1 MATLL
6 AARVLVDTGAHSAPI
21 LTGSL
26 NVLIGGFPAARK
38 GDPITCP
45 VHGEAKIA
53 EGSSSVF
60 INGRPAAR
68 MGDKTGCGTPPP
80 PPVVSP
86 PKVVST
92 VDPYIEFLKNAS
104 FINEN
109 AKKEYINR
117 YLKARASAN
126 INILNA
132 HFEALRTENEIALK
146 AGVSALDADF
156 QANVRLMGMLEAK
169 IEANVSILSANFE
182 QHIYTGD
189 GAYGFEQK
197 ANAVVA
203 HGDAKATIG
212 LVGGLLYVEG
222 KASGDVLYAEHEAT
236 FVVYT
241 GEDGKVGMKFRS
253 TEQAGL
259 LRGGVSLGLESDL
272 INAEFEKREKGKNGK
287 KYEKN
292 IKPNIGVDGI
302 LGGVG
307 WDVGFEYI
315 IDTNDYSLE
324 VDFGIAA
331 ALGIGGKVKGNF
343 KVSIEPF
350 VELAQH
356 IDIPLPIPVPGVI
369 LSGCPSVFIGG

>member
-6 AARVLVDTGAHSAPI
+6 AARVLVDTGAHAAPI

-26 NVLIGGFPAARK
+26 NVIIGGFPAARK

-60 INGRPAAR
+60 INGHPAAR

-80 PPVVSP
+80 PPAVSP

-92 VDPYIEFLKNAS
+92 VDPYIEFIKNAS
-104 FINEN
+104 FIDEN
-109 AKKEYINR
+109 AKKEYIDR
-117 YLKARASAN
+117 YIKASASAN

-132 HFEALRTENEIALK
+132 HIEALRTENELALK
-146 AGVSALDADF
+146 AGVSVLDAKA
-156 QANVRLMGMLEAK
+156 QANIELMGILEAK
-169 IEANVSILSANFE
+169 VEANVKILSANFE
-182 QHIYTGD
+182 QHVYTGD
-189 GAYGFEQK
+189 GAYGLVQK

-203 HGDAKATIG
+203 HGDAKATFG
-212 LVGGLLYVEG
+212 LNDGLIYVEA

-236 FVVYT
+236 FVVYE
-241 GEDGKVGMKFRS
+241 GKDGKYGMKFRS

-272 INAEFEKREKGKNGK
+272 INAEAEYQKDKKSEKH
-287 KYEKN
+287 EKN

-324 VDFGIAA
+324 AGFGIAA
-331 ALGIGGKVKGNF
+331 ALGIGGKLKGNF
-343 KVSIEPF
+343 KISIAPIID
-350 VELAQH
+350 LAQH
-356 IDIPLPIPVPGVI
+356 IDIPLPIPVPGFV
-369 LSGCPSVFIGG
+369 LSGCPSVIIGG